1 MSITRINQ
9 FIAKQGHGNTL
20 RDLLRSFLA
29 SLDSTPGCQ
38 SYQVLQSTEH
48 PDRIVVIEV
57 WDSIQAHQASVKDI
71 PPDALAQVMPLLDG
85 APSGEY
91 FTA

>member
-1 MSITRINQ
+1 M
-9 FIAKQGHGNTL
+9 AKQGQGDSL
-20 RDLLRSFLA
+20 RDLLRSLLA

-38 SYQVLQSTEH
+38 SYQVLQSIEH
-48 PDRIVVIEV
+48 PDRVVVIEV
-57 WDSIQAHQASVKDI
+57 WDSTQAHQASVKDI

-91 FTA
+91 YAA